1 MNMCLLEV
9 TMCKKCR
16 SSHFQSEGGGSKKN
30 LGLGGGAN
38 FTGGGGG
45 QYSIT
50 CHGNRIKRFEKNVFS
65 KIRGQLP
72 YTGIQT
78 FTNAQVTCTQMALR
92 VHKNSCAVLIP
103 LRINSLNLP
112 ISHTERYAL
121 RK

>member
-1 MNMCLLEV
+1 MGVKNFRTV
-9 TMCKKCR
+9 GG
-16 SSHFQSEGGGSKKN
+16 EGGG
-30 LGLGGGAN
+30 GLLL
-38 FTGGGGG
+38 GGGGG
-45 QYSIT
+45 QYPIT

-78 FTNAQVTCTQMALR
+78 FTNAHVTCTQVALR

-103 LRINSLNLP
+103 LYINSLNLP
-112 ISHTERYAL
+112 ISHKEHYAL

>member
-1 MNMCLLEV
+1 MGVKNFRTV
-9 TMCKKCR
+9 GG
-16 SSHFQSEGGGSKKN
+16 EGGGDFY
-30 LGLGGGAN
+30 LGG
-38 FTGGGGG
+38 GGGGG
-45 QYSIT
+45 QYPIT

-78 FTNAQVTCTQMALR
+78 FTNAHVTCTQVALR

-103 LRINSLNLP
+103 LYINSLNLP
-112 ISHTERYAL
+112 ISHKEHYAL